1 METEQKH
8 KDDLELKDLNQFIG
22 TEQYHNVMGTNVT
35 DGIAYIMNNGYSWFV
50 TDFLAVAMCDE
61 KIKTEEF
68 ISVKLK
74 LDGDKGKMIVTDG
87 NDNKIYTQD
96 YEWTNAKEELDL
108 FYTNKVLLLSGEY

>member
-1 METEQKH
+1 
-8 KDDLELKDLNQFIG
+8 
-22 TEQYHNVMGTNVT
+22 
-35 DGIAYIMNNGYSWFV
+35 
-50 TDFLAVAMCDE
+50 
-61 KIKTEEF
+61 
-68 ISVKLK
+68 LK